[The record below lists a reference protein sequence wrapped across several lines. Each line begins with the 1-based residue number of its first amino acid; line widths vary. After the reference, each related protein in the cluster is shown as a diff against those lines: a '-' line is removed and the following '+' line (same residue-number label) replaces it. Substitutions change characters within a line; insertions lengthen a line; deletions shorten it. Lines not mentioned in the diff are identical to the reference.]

1 MPLVHPGVQDLGAG
15 RDRSNIGA
23 VPSPANLERLARL
36 LDAGTLSVPIR
47 ATYPLAQADQALK
60 ALTTQHTQGKLSI
73 TLP

>member
-1 MPLVHPGVQDLGAG
+1 MPDRRGTVHQPGGPDASGFL
-15 RDRSNIGA
+15 
-23 VPSPANLERLARL
+23 ANLERLARL